1 MTADNIIFETAQR
14 IFIDLSTPETINAAE
29 AGEWPGALWQA
40 VEESG
45 LSLTWVPETN
55 GGVGATLLDGFAVIK
70 AAGAAALPVPLAETL
85 MAGWLLARGGLPV
98 PSAPMT
104 VACGD
109 FSYADGVLNG
119 VAVAVPHGRNANYLA
134 VIVDTPGG
142 SVALQLAV
150 ADCTVTPQASLA
162 GEPLDKVVFTGVK
175 PLAAGAI
182 GDSTNAVSVEA
193 LGALMRC
200 VQAAGALE
208 TVLDLTIQYASE
220 RVQFGRPIGKFQ
232 AIQHCIAELAG
243 EVAAINAAADS
254 AAEAVARHNLIDAD
268 AWVEIAAAKIRL
280 EQAVNNGAAIAHQVH
295 GAMGFTYE
303 HRLHHLTRRLW
314 SWRDEFG
321 SDTVWA
327 QRLGAQVLEWG
338 AEQLWPRITAVSDA
352 PPTGA

>member
-14 IFIDLSTPETINAAE
+14 IFTDLSTPETINAAE

-40 VEESG
+40 IEESG
-45 LSLTWVPETN
+45 LALTWVPEN
-55 GGVGATLLDGFAVIK
+55 NDGVGATLMDGFAVIK

-98 PSAPMT
+98 PNGPMT

-109 FSYADGVLNG
+109 FAFADGVLNG
-119 VAVAVPHGRNANYLA
+119 EAVAVPHGRNAKYL
-134 VIVDTPGG
+134 VVVVDTPAGAA
-142 SVALQLAV
+142 ALQLAV
-150 ADCTVTPQASLA
+150 ADCGVTAHAGLA
-162 GEPLDKVVFTGVK
+162 GEPLDRVVFENVK
-175 PLAAGAI
+175 PIAVGEISDTTDAA
-182 GDSTNAVSVEA
+182 SVEA
-193 LGALMRC
+193 LGALVRC
-200 VQAAGALE
+200 IQAAGALE
-208 TVLDLTIQYASE
+208 TVLDLSIQYACE

-232 AIQHCIAELAG
+232 AIQHSIAELAG

-254 AAEAVARHNLIDAD
+254 AAEAVARRNLIDAD
-268 AWVEIAAAKIRL
+268 ARVEIAAAKVRL
-280 EQAVNNGAAIAHQVH
+280 EQAVSNGAAIAHQVH

-314 SWRDEFG
+314 NWRDEFG

-338 AEQLWPRITAVSDA
+338 AEELWPRITAVSDA
-352 PPTGA
+352 R

>member
-14 IFIDLSTPETINAAE
+14 IFTDLSTPETINAAE
-29 AGEWPGALWQA
+29 AGEWPQALWQA

-45 LSLTWVPETN
+45 LTLTWVPETS
-55 GGVGATLLDGFAVIK
+55 GGVGATMLDGFAVIK
-70 AAGAAALPVPLAETL
+70 AAGSAALPVPVAETL
-85 MAGWLLARGGLPV
+85 MAGWLLAKGGLQV
-98 PSAPMT
+98 PGDPMT

-109 FSYADGVLNG
+109 LEYANGVLKG
-119 VAVAVPHGRNANYLA
+119 VAVAVPHARSAKYLA
-134 VIVDTPGG
+134 VIVNSQQRP
-142 SVALQLAV
+142 VALQIAL
-150 ADCTVTPQASLA
+150 ADCTVRPHTSLA
-162 GEPLDKVVFTGVK
+162 GEPLDTVVFEGVK
-175 PLAAGAI
+175 PVAVGEI
-182 GDSTNAVSVEA
+182 GDSTDASSVEA
-193 LGALMRC
+193 LGALVRC

-220 RVQFGRPIGKFQ
+220 RVQFGRAIGKFQ
-232 AIQHCIAELAG
+232 AIQHCIADLAG
-243 EVAAINAAADS
+243 EVAAVNAAADS

-268 AWVEIAAAKIRL
+268 AWIEIAAAKIRL

-327 QRLGAQVLEWG
+327 QRLGGQVLEWG

-352 PPTGA
+352 R